1 MADETQASIRVA
13 CGVICE
19 RDNKILMVR
28 EHRSDEG
35 IVLNQPVGKLKL
47 GEDLL
52 LAACREVRE
61 ETGYDIELIA
71 FLGAYAWQT
80 PEGNTSI
87 RFCFIG
93 QISDEEAR
101 KEARATQDWI
111 EPRWLSREELA
122 QSESSFRNPVTKACL
137 EDYLAG
143 QRYPL
148 SVIRK
153 VGSITGN

>member
-1 MADETQASIRVA
+1 VTSKSQPTIRVA
-13 CGVICE
+13 CGAICE
-19 RDNKILMVR
+19 HDNKFLMVR

-35 IVLNQPVGKLKL
+35 VVLNQPVGRVKL

-52 LAACREVRE
+52 GAACREVHE

-101 KEARATQDWI
+101 KEARATEDWI
-111 EPRWLSREELA
+111 KPVWLTRKELA

-143 QRYPL
+143 LRHPL
-148 SVIRK
+148 SVIRS
-153 VGSITGN
+153 VGSVTNK

>member
-1 MADETQASIRVA
+1 VADETQASIRIA

-19 RDNKILMVR
+19 HDNKILMVR

-35 IVLNQPVGKLKL
+35 VVLNQPVGKLRL
-47 GEDLL
+47 GEDPF

-61 ETGYDIELIA
+61 ETGYDIELIS

-93 QISDEEAR
+93 QVSDEEAR
-101 KEARATQDWI
+101 KEPHATEDWI
-111 EPRWLSREELA
+111 KPIWLAREELA

-137 EDYLAG
+137 EDYFAG
-143 QRYPL
+143 QRHPL
-148 SVIRK
+148 SAIR
-153 VGSITGN
+153 SIGNVAIS

>member
-1 MADETQASIRVA
+1 MVDETQTSIRVA

-19 RDNKILMVR
+19 RDNKFLMVR

-35 IVLNQPVGKLKL
+35 VVLNQPVGRLKL

-61 ETGYDIELIA
+61 ETGYDIDLTA
-71 FLGAYAWQT
+71 FLGVYAWQT

-101 KEARATQDWI
+101 KEAKATEEWI
-111 EPRWLSREELA
+111 KPVWLTREELI
-122 QSESSFRNPVTKACL
+122 QSESSFRNPVTKACM
-137 EDYLAG
+137 EDYFAG
-143 QRYPL
+143 QSHPL
-148 SVIRK
+148 DVIRS
-153 VGSITGN
+153 VGNVAIR